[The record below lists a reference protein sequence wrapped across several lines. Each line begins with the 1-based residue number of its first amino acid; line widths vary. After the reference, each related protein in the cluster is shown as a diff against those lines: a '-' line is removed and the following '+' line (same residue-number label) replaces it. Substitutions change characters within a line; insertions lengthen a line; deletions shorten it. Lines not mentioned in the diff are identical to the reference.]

1 MKLAL
6 PSCIDMGRNEDKY
19 WLACQ
24 AEGQV
29 FQPVPIEVLGGWHED
44 GVQVVKR
51 VGQALARST
60 GQEENE
66 VVRHLSRK

>member
-29 FQPVPIEVLGGWHED
+29 FQPVPIEVLGGWHKD

-51 VGQALARST
+51 VGQLDRRRMRWLGTSL
-60 GQEENE
+60 G
-66 VVRHLSRK
+66 SSPFF